1 MANPY
6 KLLKQLL
13 PDQPLLICTV
23 DAHIGSDQSALTLIG
38 GGQMIARGQTVAV
51 GQKAFV
57 RNGIVEGQA
66 PNLDGVTIE
75 I

>member
-13 PDQPLLICTV
+13 PDAPLLIGTV
-23 DAHIGSDQSALTLIG
+23 DAHIGGDQSAITLMG
-38 GGQMIARGQTVAV
+38 GGQIVARGQSVAV